1 MIDTNAL
8 RGIIAQNGKSQREVA
23 KELGISDKT
32 FYEKMK
38 NGVFNS
44 NEMMSMIE
52 LLSIKDPVAIFFTK
66 MMSLNKR
73 QKKRS

>member
-23 KELGISDKT
+23 KELGITDKT

-66 MMSLNKR
+66 DVT
-73 QKKRS
+73 

>member
-32 FYEKMK
+32 FMK
-38 NGVFNS
+38 
-44 NEMMSMIE
+44 
-52 LLSIKDPVAIFFTK
+52 K
-66 MMSLNKR
+66 
-73 QKKRS
+73 

>member
-1 MIDTNAL
+1 
-8 RGIIAQNGKSQREVA
+8 
-23 KELGISDKT
+23 
-32 FYEKMK
+32 MK

-66 MMSLNKR
+66 DVT
-73 QKKRS
+73 

>member
-66 MMSLNKR
+66 DVT
-73 QKKRS
+73 